1 MRVEVTETELG
12 LLEGLE
18 LKANGRPVDL
28 PLGAQ
33 RLLAFLALSDR
44 PLRRSYVAGV
54 LWSDTTEDRA
64 AASLR
69 STLWR
74 VRCQAPAVI
83 EAGST
88 RLRLSPQVRVD
99 FREMVRVLGDM
110 AGDGDVTADFARLPL
125 TAELLPDWYDDW
137 VHIEREQYRQFRLH
151 ALERISEK
159 LLGQRRFAEAI
170 QFSLAAIAAE
180 PLRDSAYRL
189 LISAHLAEGNR
200 SEALREFD
208 DYRELLRRELGVEP
222 APEVEALIAATAATA
237 AHRR

>member
-1 MRVEVTETELG
+1 MRVDVVAMELG

-18 LKANGRPVDL
+18 LRTNGRTVDL

-33 RLLAFLALSDR
+33 RLLAFLALSEH
-44 PLRRSYVAGV
+44 PLRRSYVAGA

-74 VRCQAPAVI
+74 VRCQAPDVV
-83 EAGST
+83 EAGAT
-88 RLRLSPQVRVD
+88 RLRLSPAVHVD
-99 FREMVRVLGDM
+99 YREMVRWLRDM
-110 AGDGDVTADFARLPL
+110 AGDGEVAVDFARLPL

-137 VHIEREQYRQFRLH
+137 VHMEREQYRQFRLH

-159 LLGQRRFAEAI
+159 LLGERRFDEAI
-170 QFSLAAIAAE
+170 QFALAAIAAE

-189 LISAHLAEGNR
+189 LIGAHLAEGNR
-200 SEALREFD
+200 CEALREYH
-208 DYRELLRRELGVEP
+208 DYRDLLRRELGVAP
-222 APEVEALIAATAATA
+222 APEVEALIERAAAGAW
-237 AHRR
+237 